1 MAGTVVHLAFSG
13 MIAAGFLGAAYDRRS
28 LLVVLGVTAL
38 PDLDSFIA
46 LVSVAGHRTV
56 LHTFVIPITAALVLW
71 ADTRLRDRADTR
83 LRDRSL
89 LRRRWG
95 AWGVRV
101 AWVSILAYAVSA
113 IGLDMVRAGVNALWP
128 VHDQFY
134 VLDGKIELSDQQGV
148 IQTFVEFGGE
158 DGSVPSPESV
168 GSSQEINY
176 STGID
181 PDPSGEVADPERIF
195 PVVRA
200 GWELVLL
207 LVGTTVTAAR
217 FYVPFSLPDEE

>member
-56 LHTFVIPITAALVLW
+56 LHTFVVPITAALVLL
-71 ADTRLRDRADTR
+71 ADTK

-113 IGLDMVRAGVNALWP
+113 IGLDMVRAGVNAFWP

-148 IQTFVEFGGE
+148 IQTFFELGGE

-176 STGID
+176 STGVD

-207 LVGTTVTAAR
+207 LVGTVVTAVR
-217 FYVPFSLPDEE
+217 FYVPFSLPDGE

>member
-71 ADTRLRDRADTR
+71 ADTRLRDR
-83 LRDRSL
+83 SL

-101 AWVSILAYAVSA
+101 AWVSVLAYAVSA

>member
-71 ADTRLRDRADTR
+71 ADTR

>member
-71 ADTRLRDRADTR
+71 ADTR

-207 LVGTTVTAAR
+207 LVGTVVTAAR

>member
-56 LHTFVIPITAALVLW
+56 LHTFVVPITAALVLL
-71 ADTRLRDRADTR
+71 ADTK

-113 IGLDMVRAGVNALWP
+113 IGLDMVRAGVNAFWP

-176 STGID
+176 STGVD

-207 LVGTTVTAAR
+207 LVGTVVTAAR
-217 FYVPFSLPDEE
+217 FYVPFSLPDGE

>member
-13 MIAAGFLGAAYDRRS
+13 MIAAAFLGAAYDHRS

-56 LHTFVIPITAALVLW
+56 LHTFLIPIVAGLFLRVDTSIRDQSLV
-71 ADTRLRDRADTR
+71 
-83 LRDRSL
+83 RS
-89 LRRRWG
+89 RWG

-101 AWVSILAYAVSA
+101 AWVSILVYAVSA
-113 IGLDMVRAGVNALWP
+113 IGLDMVRAGVNAFWP

-176 STGID
+176 STGVD

-200 GWELVLL
+200 GWEMIL
-207 LVGTTVTAAR
+207 LVVGTVATVAR
-217 FYVPFSLPDEE
+217 FYVPFDLSAEE